1 VKVLVTGGAGFIGSH
16 TVDALLAKGHD
27 VRVLDGFVEPVHAAG
42 HRSVLPPG
50 VEVVTGD
57 VRDKHQWQH
66 ALAGVEVVFHLAAYQ
81 DYLPDFSTFFA
92 VNSAGTALLYEVV
105 VERRL
110 SVRRVIVASSQAVY
124 GEGRYQCPDP
134 ACARSAVERDH
145 FPDIRSEAQLA
156 RGVWDHTCPECGEVL
171 RPRLTDERT
180 VNPRNQYAIS
190 KYTQELIAL
199 TLGKRYGVPTAVA
212 RYSITQGPR
221 QSFRNAYSGVCRLF
235 CTSYLVGRRPRIY
248 EDGGQLRDF
257 VNIEDV
263 VSANLLLM
271 EHPDAVGE
279 VFNVGGGRGYTVR
292 EFAEIVRH
300 AIGAEMAPEVRGEYR
315 FGDTRHIVSDIRKLQ
330 ALGWTPRHPPEKSV
344 RDYVAWIRTQ
354 AGLDGVL
361 DHAERTMVAR
371 GVLRRVAAGRATG

>member
-1 VKVLVTGGAGFIGSH
+1 VRVLVTGGAGFIGSH
-16 TVDALLAKGHD
+16 TVDALLARGHD
-27 VRVLDGFVEPVHAAG
+27 VRVFDGFVEPVHAAG
-42 HRSVLPPG
+42 RPGELPRG
-50 VEVVTGD
+50 VEVLTGD
-57 VRDKHQWQH
+57 VRDKHQWER
-66 ALAGVEVVFHLAAYQ
+66 ALVGADVVFHLAAYQ
-81 DYLPDFSTFFA
+81 DYLPDFSKFFQ
-92 VNSAGTALLYEVV
+92 VNSVGTALLYEVA
-105 VERRL
+105 VEQRVAL
-110 SVRRVIVASSQAVY
+110 RRVVVASSQAVY
-124 GEGRYQCPDP
+124 GEGRYRCPNLTCP
-134 ACARSAVERDH
+134 GPVERDH
-145 FPDIRSEAQLA
+145 FPDIRSEVHLA
-156 RGVWDHTCPECGEVL
+156 RGVWDHTCPNCGEVL

-180 VNPRNQYAIS
+180 TNPRNQYAIS

-199 TLGKRYGVPTAVA
+199 TLGKRYGIPTTVA